1 MAFFKRWEPSRGGMG
16 IKLKRNNRQ
25 FKFTIIKS
33 MDMKLF
39 DIGSK
44 SAQVEKKS
52 TAKKAIAR
60 FDSGPA
66 RVIRTSSRFLVF
78 SFGREIWT
86 GLPHPK
92 IANPGETKIMIAG
105 SKIEPTGSM

>member
-1 MAFFKRWEPSRGGMG
+1 MG

-25 FKFTIIKS
+25 FKFTIIKR

-39 DIGSK
+39 DIGAK
-44 SAQVEKKS
+44 VPQIEKKS
-52 TAKKAIAR
+52 TAKNAIAR

-66 RVIRTSSRFLVF
+66 RVIRISSRFLVF

-86 GLPHPK
+86 GFPQPK
-92 IANPGETKIMIAG
+92 MANPGEIKIMIAG
-105 SKIEPTGSM
+105 SKIEPIGSI